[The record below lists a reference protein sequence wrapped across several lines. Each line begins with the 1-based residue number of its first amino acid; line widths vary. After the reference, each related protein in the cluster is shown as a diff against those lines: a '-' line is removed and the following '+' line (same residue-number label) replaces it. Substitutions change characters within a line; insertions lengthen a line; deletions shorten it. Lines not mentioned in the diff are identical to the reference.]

1 MKQNKFFS
9 KLLSLLMVFVML
21 ISVAPTQ
28 LALAAGGND
37 VNQGNTGDGGGAWSG
52 TIKWNE
58 EEFIRTSIWFAEQ
71 NDEGKVD
78 WNNPEYVQQIG
89 VTMDL
94 RHPRYLNPRY
104 GTPTVYSNYDSDN
117 GGNTSRGYKMQLE
130 EKQKHTY
137 ISGNNW
143 GKRQMTV
150 SAKAPGKTKEE
161 AAKNQATM
169 QFPILHTDHKNGVD
183 AREYFTS
190 YSVYNELLFACQSR
204 DPDLTQTSPA
214 WQGVDEME
222 AGIYRDSEGK
232 YHYGQY
238 MILLEPGLFCSMNG
252 QSAALTLRD
261 MMIMYKNGSN
271 ILTQLL
277 DPSRNVANALY
288 VKESWGMFNL
298 KGGSPL
304 GEHVYVRENQER
316 CWDSLGASIVWFDPA
331 KQQQLP
337 VINYFYDLS
346 ASEIENSDVKCEQT
360 LNGRPIDS
368 YDEEDLEWYDEDDFE
383 NHYTITTPVLAQNT
397 SLYSRRAN
405 NSTKELAAGNEYKA
419 PLNITL
425 KDGKTYQLI
434 MGYMLNKNDVA
445 GNLDKKDDGALWF
458 YNLANKAEITNQC
471 RAFTRGAMSENND
484 SKIWNKSK
492 TMVSSVAQNAATTG
506 ITSGKLIQ
514 KSEGTLKALYGNSKL
529 TYQAVFLYVHVPEID
544 TPPGGGDPPNTYTID
559 PPDPD
564 PGRNEEVL
572 GNPTNVTKMYFEDS
586 KSTTPIK
593 IEKDSFGRDN
603 TYEITGVDKIGEDE
617 YEMKQW
623 VIVDDPNPGVPE
635 NHGTWE
641 EVLQNKTT
649 AENPG
654 QGTTPGGLGP
664 VHWSDPDREL
674 FIKYVKKGETFEDV
688 TKENELFL
696 SEKRITWRHTLDD
709 LKGIP
714 TIMMSWDA
722 VDGHHRHKKGKK
734 PNTYYVDCYERLDD
748 NHLHL
753 VISNQNAIKSEIM
766 GNATYFKPYDI
777 NNHKEFNRGSSSGEQ
792 KFSPNY
798 GFVIWR
804 GKDIPTIASY
814 KYDGTTL
821 TNTVADKKAHD
832 IIKNIVPREGKKP
845 VGARNPEN
853 AHEDKQGYYMDN
865 FTIVM
870 GAVNKDTGLD
880 GHTINSKPN
889 EGDYNWT
896 TYWTR
901 CTRTGGGTV
910 DKGNKETYDTDVR
923 VDVGY
928 GKPNTGNADVTFKSQ
943 NLKAFGVDFQNVQG
957 FAINNKSA
965 IKLYPYVEMLFDT
978 TTGLTDQKVFTLG
991 GHESNFVPK
1000 DYVEIGY
1007 KTYSVDADNSTG
1019 LLLQSKQWSVHSAAS
1034 KLGKQNTVLPGG
1046 AIYRL
1051 ITPTNAGKNTR
1062 TLVGMSSWLTF
1073 LPADTIE
1080 AVVEGKEKYSGTA
1093 QNNRNEALY
1102 RQVLNSFN
1110 NLDIVQIVNNTQVL
1124 QEKAGTQVVPNT
1136 SGQPTSSDAKY
1147 WLRQNLLDGSGKN
1160 APAKVDDA
1168 IKVNSTK
1175 TNEADLDVIS
1185 TKEARTY
1192 YRIYSD
1198 IQGNVYVSKST
1209 TSAADTAPGKG
1220 TILGKISKTEG
1231 EADLLAKNTEIQA
1244 LNNRTKLVTNYLN
1257 SIDRNLGEDKSLEDK
1272 TWYNEAFDGICVVRV
1287 DKQIE
1292 IGFKDNGANGA
1303 ARTSAI
1309 DPKLCPPIKG
1319 QSDLFSKKAT
1329 SWFETDKHT
1338 NLSDEAGYVGSFKG
1352 ADDQEVKIILAKMN
1366 GLYKSKT
1373 FYIPNATV
1381 MSLY

>member
-28 LALAAGGND
+28 LALAAIGDINQGGTGGN
-37 VNQGNTGDGGGAWSG
+37 TGGAWSG
-52 TIKWNE
+52 TIKWSD
-58 EEFIRTSIWFAEQ
+58 EEFIRASIWFAEQ
-71 NDEGKVD
+71 NDKGEVD
-78 WNNPEYVQQIG
+78 WSNNDYVQQIG

-94 RHPRYLNPRY
+94 RHPMFYSPRY
-104 GTPTVYSNYDSDN
+104 GTPTEYTNYDRKD
-117 GGNTSRGYKMQLE
+117 GGNTARGYTANKKLE
-130 EKQKHTY
+130 P
-137 ISGNNW
+137 GNNW
-143 GKRQMTV
+143 GVRQMPV
-150 SAKAPGKTKEE
+150 SPKAPGKTKEE
-161 AAKNQATM
+161 AAANAATM
-169 QFPILHTDHKNGVD
+169 EFPILFTQHKNGVD
-183 AREYFTS
+183 AKEYFMS
-190 YSVYNELLFACQSR
+190 YSVYNELLYACQSR
-204 DPDLTQTSPA
+204 AGGMTVNSPQ

-222 AGIYRDSEGK
+222 AGIYRDKFGV

-238 MILLEPGLFCSMNG
+238 MILLEPGLFCSING
-252 QSAALTLRD
+252 KSGAFTLRD
-261 MMIMYKNGSN
+261 MMVMHDNGSS
-271 ILTQLL
+271 ILRQLV
-277 DPSRNVANALY
+277 DPSRNLANSLY
-288 VKESWGMFNL
+288 TKLNWAMFGLVNNGVTRITARVREVKEI
-298 KGGSPL
+298 
-304 GEHVYVRENQER
+304 
-316 CWDSLGASIVWFDPA
+316 CWQNMGVGVVQFDVA

-337 VINYFYDLS
+337 VINYFYDLT

-368 YDEEDLEWYDEDDFE
+368 YDSEDLEWYDEDDFE
-383 NHYTITTPVLAQNT
+383 NHYTITTPVLAQDT
-397 SLYSRRAN
+397 SLYNRRAN

-572 GNPTNVTKMYFEDS
+572 GNPTNVTKMYYEDS

-664 VHWSDPDREL
+664 IHWSDPDREL

-714 TIMMSWDA
+714 TIMMTWEA
-722 VDGHHRHKKGKK
+722 VDGHEEHSCGGENCNGHSC
-734 PNTYYVDCYERLDD
+734 NERLTEK
-748 NHLHL
+748 HIHL
-753 VISNQNAIKSEIM
+753 VISNQKSVKSEIM
-766 GNATYFKPYDI
+766 GNVTYFKPYDI
-777 NNHKEFNRGSSSGEQ
+777 NNHKEFNRSSSSGEQ

-821 TNTVADKKAHD
+821 TNTVADKTAHD
-832 IIKNIVPREGKKP
+832 IIKNLVTREGKKP

-853 AHEDKQGYYMDN
+853 AHEEKQGYYMDN

-889 EGDYNWT
+889 EGDYKWS
-896 TYWTR
+896 TR
-901 CTRTGGGTV
+901 WSYCGKTHTGTV

-943 NLKAFGVDFQNVQG
+943 NLKAFGIDFQNVQG

-1168 IKVNSTK
+1168 IKINSTK

-1198 IQGNVYVSKST
+1198 VQGNVYVSKST

-1257 SIDRNLGEDKSLEDK
+1257 SIDRNMGEDKSLEDK

>member
-28 LALAAGGND
+28 LALAETGD
-37 VNQGNTGDGGGAWSG
+37 VNQGGGGGNSGGAWGG
-52 TIKWNE
+52 TIKWSD
-58 EEFIRTSIWFAEQ
+58 EEFIRTSIWFAEG
-71 NDEGKVD
+71 DGEGNVN
-78 WNNPEYVQQIG
+78 WSNNKNVWQVG

-94 RHPRYLNPRY
+94 RHPMFYSPRY
-104 GTPTVYSNYDSDN
+104 GTPTAYSDYDRGDD
-117 GGNTSRGYKMQLE
+117 GGNTARGYTANKI
-130 EKQKHTY
+130 Y
-137 ISGNNW
+137 VPGNNW
-143 GKRQMTV
+143 GKRQMDM
-150 SAKAPGKTKEE
+150 KPLPPGKTAEE
-161 AAKNQATM
+161 AAANAATM
-169 QFPILHTDHKNGVD
+169 EFPILFTQHKNGVD
-183 AREYFTS
+183 AKEYFMS
-190 YSVYNELLFACQSR
+190 YSVYNQLLYACQSR
-204 DPDLTQTSPA
+204 KYGDASKTSE
-214 WQGVDEME
+214 WQGVDDMKN
-222 AGIYRDSEGK
+222 GIYTDDEGK
-232 YHYGQY
+232 KHYGQY
-238 MILLEPGLFCSMNG
+238 MILLEPGLFCSMGG

-261 MMIMYKNGSN
+261 MMVLHDGGSN
-271 ILTQLL
+271 ILRQLV
-277 DPSRNVANALY
+277 DPSRNLANSLY
-288 VKESWGMFNL
+288 TKLNWAMFGL
-298 KGGSPL
+298 KSGVT
-304 GEHVYVRENQER
+304 HITARVREVMPD
-316 CWDSLGASIVWFDPA
+316 CWNSMGVGVVQFDIA
-331 KQQQLP
+331 KPQQLP
-337 VINYFYDLS
+337 VINYFYDLT

-397 SLYSRRAN
+397 SLYNRRAN
-405 NSTKELAAGNEYKA
+405 NSTREEVTGNEYKA

-445 GNLDKKDDGALWF
+445 GNLDKKEDGALWF

-544 TPPGGGDPPNTYTID
+544 PPSGGGDPPNTYTID

-572 GNPTNVTKMYFEDS
+572 GNPTNVTKMYYEDS

-617 YEMKQW
+617 YEMNQW

-664 VHWSDPDREL
+664 IHWSDPDREL
-674 FIKYVKKGETFEDV
+674 FIKYIKKGETFEDV

-722 VDGHHRHKKGKK
+722 VDGHETHRVGSGKNK
-734 PNTYYVDCYERLDD
+734 RTVSCNERLTES
-748 NHLHL
+748 HLHL
-753 VISNQNAIKSEIM
+753 VISNQNAVKSEIM
-766 GNATYFKPYDI
+766 GNVTYFKPYDI
-777 NNHKEFNRGSSSGEQ
+777 NNHKEFNRSSSSGEQ

-821 TNTVADKKAHD
+821 TNTVADKTAHD
-832 IIKNIVPREGKKP
+832 IVKNIVPREGKKP

-889 EGDYNWT
+889 EADYKWS
-896 TYWTR
+896 TR
-901 CTRTGGGTV
+901 YSYCGKTRTGTV

-943 NLKAFGVDFQNVQG
+943 NLNAFGIDFQNVQG

-1198 IQGNVYVSKST
+1198 VQGNVYVSKST

-1257 SIDRNLGEDKSLEDK
+1257 SIDRNMGEDKSLEDK